1 MYAKI
6 SGGTVIK
13 FPYTFGDLRKDHPN
27 VSFPKNITATIMQKY
42 GMVGVLEGPKPT
54 LGAYQ
59 TVQRNALPT
68 RPVIGQY
75 TEEDAPMPEMVGED
89 IIANYWMIEYTAVD
103 MFSDTTDEKLVVD
116 ENGDAVLDADG
127 NEQYETVVT
136 TKAEHEAAY
145 QAGLDDKAAEAVRK
159 ERDEKLAATDWRV
172 IKAYETGSNIP
183 AEWELYRQALR
194 DITTQEGFPH
204 TVTWPEEPVA

>member
-6 SGGTVIK
+6 NGGTVVK
-13 FPYTFGDLRKDHPN
+13 FPYTFGDLRKEHPN
-27 VSFPKNITATIMQKY
+27 VSFPKNITQGIMQKY

-103 MFSDTTDEKLVVD
+103 MFADTTE
-116 ENGDAVLDADG
+116 DG
-127 NEQYETVVT
+127 VTT

-145 QAGLDDKAAEAVRK
+145 QATLDAKVAETNRKTRNDLLKDSDWTQMNDSPLTNEDKTAW
-159 ERDEKLAATDWRV
+159 AT
-172 IKAYETGSNIP
+172 
-183 AEWELYRQALR
+183 YRQELR
-194 DITTQEGFPH
+194 DISDLDA
-204 TVTWPEEPVA
+204 WPNLEDADWPVAP

>member
-6 SGGTVIK
+6 NGGTVVK

-27 VSFPKNITATIMQKY
+27 VSFPKNITQTTMQKY

-75 TEEDAPMPEMVGED
+75 TEEDAPMPDMVGED

-103 MFSDTTDEKLVVD
+103 MFADTTETDE
-116 ENGDAVLDADG
+116 DG
-127 NEQYETVVT
+127 VETTT

-145 QAGLDDKAAEAVRK
+145 QATLDAKVAETNRK
-159 ERDEKLAATDWRV
+159 TRNDLLTDSDWTQMNDSPLTNEEKTAWAT
-172 IKAYETGSNIP
+172 
-183 AEWELYRQALR
+183 YRQELR
-194 DITTQEGFPH
+194 DISDLDA
-204 TVTWPEEPVA
+204 WPNLDDADWPVAP